1 MHSTDKPAIASALLG
16 LTAYQRASGAR
27 PLRAA
32 APLKSSAPSA
42 KDIQGRTKSA
52 AASANPAKAK
62 EIKMSVLKSLHAQS
76 NAGMV
81 TIKDV
86 SSVLDDLL
94 KHR

>member
-16 LTAYQRASGAR
+16 LTAYQKASGAR

-32 APLKSSAPSA
+32 APLKSSVPPSA
-42 KDIQGRTKSA
+42 KVIQERAK
-52 AASANPAKAK
+52 AASTNPAKVK

-86 SSVLDDLL
+86 SSILDDLL
-94 KHR
+94 KNR